1 MSVTEEL
8 HDRRGHEI
16 KGQAVE
22 QRMGGIHVREA
33 GREES
38 PYATRGDVAHV
49 DAKVVEHEP
58 QQGAVA
64 GRAVCLHCKL
74 PSEVDAGVDCDD
86 GIEDEFA
93 V

>member
-8 HDRRGHEI
+8 HDRRGHEV
-16 KGQAVE
+16 KGQAIE
-22 QRMGGIHVREA
+22 QRVCGIHVRETR
-33 GREES
+33 REES

-58 QQGAVA
+58 QQGTITSGAI
-64 GRAVCLHCKL
+64 CLHRKR
-74 PSEVDAGVDCDD
+74 PSEVNTSVDCDD
-86 GIEDEFA
+86 SIEDELA

>member
-1 MSVTEEL
+1 MSVTEEM

-22 QRMGGIHVREA
+22 QRMRGIHVGEA

-38 PYATRGDVAHV
+38 PSDERRVGGKKGGQGWIHVHATRGDVAHV

-64 GRAVCLHCKL
+64 GRALCGDWSV
-74 PSEVDAGVDCDD
+74 
-86 GIEDEFA
+86 
-93 V
+93 